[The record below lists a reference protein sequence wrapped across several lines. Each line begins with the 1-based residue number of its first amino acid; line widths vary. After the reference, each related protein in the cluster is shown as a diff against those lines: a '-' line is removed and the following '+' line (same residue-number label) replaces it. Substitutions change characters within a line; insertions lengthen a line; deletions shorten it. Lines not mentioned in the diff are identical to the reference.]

1 MNLEII
7 NRKKFG
13 KFINTFILK
22 NTPLNTQQ
30 VKEEIPK
37 ELENILKCK

>member
-7 NRKKFG
+7 HRKKFG

-22 NTPLNTQQ
+22 NTLLNTQQ